1 MQEFKPKLE
10 KILERLKQ
18 EVAGLRTGRATP
30 ALVENIEVDCYGTK
44 TPLKRV
50 AAISSPEPR
59 SLLIQPWDKNVIPA
73 IEKAIQNSTL
83 GINPVTDREAIRLS
97 IPLLTE
103 ERRRELVKLLG
114 RHLEDARI
122 QVRREREEVLKQI
135 EERAKVSRPEGPG
148 SRPPSGLGK
157 KGEDEKFRQK
167 NEIQKIVDEIN
178 KKIEEVG
185 ITKEK
190 EITAI

>member
-148 SRPPSGLGK
+148 SRPQSGLGK
-157 KGEDEKFRQK
+157 IGEDEKFRQK